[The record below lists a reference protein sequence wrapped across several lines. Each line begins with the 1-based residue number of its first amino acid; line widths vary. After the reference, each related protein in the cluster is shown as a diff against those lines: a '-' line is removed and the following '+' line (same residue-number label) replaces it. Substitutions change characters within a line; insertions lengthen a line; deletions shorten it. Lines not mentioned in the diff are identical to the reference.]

1 MYTSYTGKIHKKHT
15 FLYIYYIYIGCT
27 PYIIHVHTRT
37 IQCDGSTSQLMN
49 EHSTFNI
56 EQKKHAGDPADHKI
70 TVFLAWPLPKSL
82 LL

>member
-1 MYTSYTGKIHKKHT
+1 VM
-15 FLYIYYIYIGCT
+15 
-27 PYIIHVHTRT
+27 VRMN
-37 IQCDGSTSQLMN
+37 IQ
-49 EHSTFNI
+49 HSTFNF